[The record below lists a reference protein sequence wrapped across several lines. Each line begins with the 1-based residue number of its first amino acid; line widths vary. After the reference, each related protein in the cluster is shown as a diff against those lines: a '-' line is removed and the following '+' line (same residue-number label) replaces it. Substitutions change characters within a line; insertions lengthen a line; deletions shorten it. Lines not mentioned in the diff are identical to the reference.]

1 MSPAAQDSAPE
12 RRGMLGL
19 WSGMGL
25 VAANMIGAGVF
36 LSTGFMAQEMSP
48 GWILIDWMTG
58 MVLAMAGARAYAEA
72 ARLLPRSGGE
82 YRYLSDLMH
91 PLLGYLAGWASL
103 LVGFAAP
110 IAINAVGAA
119 EFIGTVV
126 AVPYPRALATA
137 LILVLA
143 AFHSAGL
150 VTSRWTQDLL
160 IALKVLLLVG
170 FVLLGLVLGE
180 RSWPTWTPPA
190 GTGDFDA
197 APFFGNLFW
206 IAFAFTGWNAAA
218 YTAGEFRNPVRD
230 VPRAMILGCAAVGV
244 LYLLVNWVF
253 VANLTPDDAS
263 AVFKRE
269 NVTLAHEVARK
280 LIGPTGAGLMSIL
293 VALAFFSAI
302 SAMTMVGPRVYATM
316 AEDGFLPRVMAA
328 RAGRP
333 PAVSV
338 VFQSAIAIAIIWT
351 HSLKDALQNVGA
363 LLVAFSALVG
373 VSLFVMRWRRPD
385 LPRPRPLVLVCAGAF
400 VALSAWALVFGFR
413 RLDSTLLV
421 WVAGFTVCALAG
433 YLVTDRMRRR

>member
-1 MSPAAQDSAPE
+1 MSADRPGSE
-12 RRGMLGL
+12 KRGILGL

-48 GWILIDWMTG
+48 GWILVDWLTG
-58 MVLAMAGARAYAEA
+58 MVLAMAGARTYAEA

-110 IAINAVGAA
+110 IAINAVGASA
-119 EFIGTVV
+119 FIGTVV
-126 AVPYPRALATA
+126 EVPYPRVLATG

-143 AFHSAGL
+143 IFHSAGL
-150 VTSRWTQDLL
+150 HTSRWTQDLL

-170 FVLLGLVLGE
+170 FVILGLAVGDN
-180 RSWPTWTPPA
+180 SWPTWTPPS
-190 GTGDFDA
+190 GSSDFDA
-197 APFFGNLFW
+197 GPFFGNLFW

-218 YTAGEFRNPVRD
+218 YTAGEFRDPVRD
-230 VPRAMILGCAAVGV
+230 VPRAMLLGCAAVGV

-269 NVTLAHEVARK
+269 NVTLAHAVALK
-280 LIGPTGAGLMSIL
+280 LIGPVGAGLMSIL
-293 VALAFFSAI
+293 VALAFFSAV

-316 AEDGFLPRVMAA
+316 AEDGFLPRIMAA

-363 LLVAFSALVG
+363 LLVGFSAMVG
-373 VSLFVMRWRRPD
+373 VSIFAMRWVRPD
-385 LPRPRPLVLVCAGAF
+385 LPRPRPLVMVCAGAF

-413 RLDSTLLV
+413 RLDSTLIV
-421 WVAGFTVCALAG
+421 WVAAFTVCAVTG
-433 YLVTDRMRRR
+433 YVVTERLRRG